1 MAIITII
8 ALNTITMTLKWVSQ
22 TPHSL
27 SLVED
32 LNFFFTFMFLVEAII
47 KLMAYYSRYFKDK
60 WNVFD
65 FIILLTSIV
74 FIIMSRTLQF
84 NSFTTAIS

>member
-1 MAIITII
+1 
-8 ALNTITMTLKWVSQ
+8 
-22 TPHSL
+22 
-27 SLVED
+27 
-32 LNFFFTFMFLVEAII
+32 MFLVEAII